1 MYETEN
7 ENMTQAAAFADQPAA
22 ELDWDAEIK
31 DDSSGFT
38 PLPDGWY
45 IGRVLSVERARH
57 NGSAKLPPCPK
68 AIVKLLLEERPGKTK
83 IITYN
88 LYLHSSVERRLS
100 AFFRAIGQKQKGERI
115 RMDWNSVPGSRIRVY
130 VKTKK
135 FKNADGEE
143 REFTNVDKCS
153 DYDES
158 WFPSDP
164 HWLMAELQREED
176 TTGFNPF
183 EESEEGELPY

>member
-31 DDSSGFT
+31 DDSNGFT

-57 NGSAKLPPCPK
+57 NGSEKLPPCPK
-68 AIVKLLLEERPGKTK
+68 AIVKLLLEERPGKTR
-83 IITYN
+83 IITHN

-115 RMDWNSVPGSRIRVY
+115 RMDWSSVPGSRIRVE
-130 VKTKK
+130 VKAKPVVGR
-135 FKNADGEE
+135 DGEK
-143 REFTNVDKCS
+143 RIFSNVVNYS
-153 DYDES
+153 DYADS
-158 WFPSDP
+158 LFPPDP

-183 EESEEGELPY
+183 EESEESELPY